1 MLVLVGRGWI
11 FLAVVVLL
19 SPARDFLDEGSRRAD
34 AVVVEVNFGTAGLV
48 DTLG

>member
-11 FLAVVVLL
+11 FLTVVVL
-19 SPARDFLDEGSRRAD
+19 SPVRDFLDEGSRRAD
-34 AVVVEVNFGTAGLV
+34 AAVVEVNFGTAGLE